1 MGCRIFVFFYIY
13 LGRYYFVIFAD
24 INLFFLIMI
33 AYRFQ
38 HMFSLTIYFDHQDI
52 AEILW
57 GVGFVWFNIHL
68 VRYYFAIVVD
78 IELFVRIM
86 I

>member
-1 MGCRIFVFFYIY
+1 
-13 LGRYYFVIFAD
+13 
-24 INLFFLIMI
+24 MI
-33 AYRFQ
+33 AYRFH
-38 HMFSLTIYFDHQDI
+38 HMFSLIIYFDHQDI
-52 AEILW
+52 TELLW